1 MKITHPGFPYA
12 SEAEGRAEA
21 LRHSTY
27 QFLFVIAVILF
38 IWLGGQ
44 VMKQKK
50 LISKLYQA
58 CLATSTS

>member
-1 MKITHPGFPYA
+1 MKITHPGFPHA

-38 IWLGGQ
+38 IWLGG
-44 VMKQKK
+44 
-50 LISKLYQA
+50 
-58 CLATSTS
+58 